1 MPKLGRNQAGGL
13 HSKRSVMQAI
23 NLPGAGS
30 LKRPDHILLDP
41 ITDKAQRTVST
52 VLCFSGMTVLPFWHA
67 ISASLA
73 CHFCSALAKS
83 HKYQHSYCSSIEKL
97 NVTLHE

>member
-1 MPKLGRNQAGGL
+1 MYLTNRISLHICPNWVAIRQVVYTARGL

-52 VLCFSGMTVLPFWHA
+52 VLSF
-67 ISASLA
+67 
-73 CHFCSALAKS
+73 
-83 HKYQHSYCSSIEKL
+83 Y
-97 NVTLHE
+97 

>member
-52 VLCFSGMTVLPFWHA
+52 VLSF
-67 ISASLA
+67 
-73 CHFCSALAKS
+73 
-83 HKYQHSYCSSIEKL
+83 Y
-97 NVTLHE
+97 